1 MYSDDTQIQCDKIIE
16 LSQYNI
22 FLHPKSKAVDMYNKF
37 NPICLD
43 PKKAYRD
50 DLPRFYLYCQTG
62 SEKEDWFVVLKRV
75 SKLPQFADEEALTAF
90 YNESEPVRNYTAA
103 MEKLIENTIGSVP
116 NFDSTCTN
124 SIADSKKHKTCT
136 DSIADSKN
144 HNTAWLNA
152 IVGRMFVSIHTNPQV
167 KEWLTS
173 RLSRGSM
180 ERTEEGFL
188 GDIQIKNLYVG
199 NSLPVLSNPNLLSIS
214 VDGDLMVL
222 YK

>member
-1 MYSDDTQIQCDKIIE
+1 MYLDDSKIQCDRIID

-22 FLHPKSKAVDMYNKF
+22 FLHPKDSKDVDMYTKF

-43 PKKAYRD
+43 PKRAYKD
-50 DLPRFYLYCQTG
+50 DLPRLYLYCQTG
-62 SEKEDWFVVLKRV
+62 SEKEDWFVILKRV
-75 SKLPQFADEEALTAF
+75 SKLPEFADEEALAAF
-90 YNESEPVRNYTAA
+90 YQESEPVRNYTAA
-103 MEKLIENTIGSVP
+103 MEKLIENTIGS
-116 NFDSTCTN
+116 
-124 SIADSKKHKTCT
+124 DSKVDLTAFT
-136 DSIADSKN
+136 DPITDSKN

-173 RLSRGSM
+173 RLSRRSV

-188 GDIQIKNLYVG
+188 GDIHIKNLYVG

-214 VDGDLMVL
+214 VDGDLMVFCM
-222 YK
+222 